1 MVAKMVFT
9 CLFTSLR
16 NCYVRQES
24 DVMGSEAAKMD
35 VFGGG
40 VMDDLTSRPIGKM
53 V

>member
-1 MVAKMVFT
+1 MFFFT

-16 NCYVRQES
+16 HCYTRQES

-35 VFGGG
+35 LLGGG